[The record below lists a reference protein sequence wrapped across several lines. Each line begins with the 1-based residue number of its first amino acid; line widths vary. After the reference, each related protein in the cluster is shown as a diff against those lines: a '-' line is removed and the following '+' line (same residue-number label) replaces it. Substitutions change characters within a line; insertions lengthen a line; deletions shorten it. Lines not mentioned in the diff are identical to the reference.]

1 MDMYS
6 LQYKQNFLSTPEK
19 KILHTRVSEIYGHN
33 LMFDGI
39 SKFKLVSDEVMKLS
53 ELIES
58 IAKCVKIGQSNCA
71 LIKSTPTKSSARP
84 KTEYCCYAVSTIRS

>member
-1 MDMYS
+1 MYS

-33 LMFDGI
+33 LMFNGI
-39 SKFKLVSDEVMKLS
+39 SKFKLVSHEVMKLS

-71 LIKSTPTKSSARP
+71 LVKSTPTKSSARP